1 MADNTHETKI
11 VISGDASGATS
22 ALKRVQDLVGKGLI
36 GTLHGLREAVSK
48 VMGAFGLFG
57 LAVQGVQALIEG
69 FKKIHEWMNR
79 AATAAKALREEL
91 AKTKYENQVA
101 HAAASYEKLVKS
113 LAEANRLEKER
124 NDILA
129 QRKAYERDVEDAN
142 AERNK
147 QLEISRLDPNAKD
160 YADRKKEIERKYEIA
175 ASDAKAARA
184 SEDVRAQSAA
194 LYRQADQKEAEAR
207 SRGDEL
213 RKQEAIVDAAVER
226 KWKAAMEARNGGDAE
241 KQKAKEADEEF
252 NRQFDKAKKIRE
264 EIDSI
269 IREAQSLRNKAGE
282 LAGGNLAANLLN
294 EANKRRIAN
303 EAAAE
308 AAEKKREAD
317 EKKRKE
323 TEDSERKAKDE
334 ADKKLQR
341 DQNLEDK
348 QRDRRREEELARLD
362 PRSPTYEKDKKDI
375 ERAYEIEAAE
385 TKRDRATNAE
395 DRRAAEEE
403 LKTVQIRQDRE
414 RGEGIAAQTEAFVVK
429 MATQADSSRPKDRLT
444 AMGLGS
450 GGAIDRTAQQQA
462 ADVKTLVQLLKE
474 QVNLTREKNQANVAV
489 YAP

>member
-129 QRKAYERDVEDAN
+129 
-142 AERNK
+142 
-147 QLEISRLDPNAKD
+147 D

-323 TEDSERKAKDE
+323 TEDGERKAKDE

-450 GGAIDRTAQQQA
+450 GAAIDRTAQQQA

>member
-1 MADNTHETKI
+1 MADQTHETKI
-11 VISGDASGATS
+11 VISGDATIAVSS
-22 ALKRVQDLVGKGLI
+22 LKLVQAQVGKL
-36 GTLHGLREAVSK
+36 
-48 VMGAFGLFG
+48 MGYVKTAFGILG
-57 LAVQGVQALIEG
+57 RINWVIGGIQTIIEWG
-69 FKKIHEWMNR
+69 KKFHEWMNR

-91 AKTKYENQVA
+91 AKTKYDTQVA

-129 QRKAYERDVEDAN
+129 QRKTYERDIEDAN
-142 AERNK
+142 VERDK
-147 QLEISRLDPNAKD
+147 QMEISRLDPNAKD

-207 SRGDEL
+207 SRGGEL
-213 RKQEAIVDAAVER
+213 KKQEAIVEIAVER
-226 KWKAAMEARNGGDAE
+226 SWKAAMEARKGGDAE

-252 NRQFDKAKKIRE
+252 KKQFDKAKKIRE
-264 EIDSI
+264 EIDATL
-269 IREAQSLRNKAGE
+269 REAQSLRNKAAE
-282 LAGGNLAANLLN
+282 FAGGNLAAKTLN
-294 EANKRRIAN
+294 DANKMRIAN

-308 AAEKKREAD
+308 AAEKKR
-317 EKKRKE
+317 
-323 TEDSERKAKDE
+323 KDE
-334 ADKKLQR
+334 EEAKKNADNASKRQ
-341 DQNLEDK
+341 QNLEDK
-348 QRDRRREEELARLD
+348 QLARKREEDIARLD
-362 PRSPTYEKDKKDI
+362 PTSPTYERDKKEI
-375 ERAYEIEAAE
+375 ERNYEIKAAK
-385 TKRDRATNAE
+385 TKRDRATNAD

-414 RGEGIAAQTEAFVVK
+414 RGEGIAAQAEAFVVK
-429 MATQADSSRPKDRLT
+429 MATQVDSSRPKDRLT

-450 GGAIDRTAQQQA
+450 GAAIDRTAQQQA

>member
-1 MADNTHETKI
+1 MADNTHETKL
-11 VISGDASGATS
+11 VISGDASGATN
-22 ALKRVQDLVGKGLI
+22 ALNRVKDLVGKGFI
-36 GTLHGLREAVSK
+36 GTLNGVREAVSK

-69 FKKIHEWMNR
+69 YKKLHEWMNR
-79 AATAAKALREEL
+79 AETAAKALREEL

-124 NDILA
+124 NEILEH
-129 QRKAYERDVEDAN
+129 RKRYERDLEDAGL
-142 AERNK
+142 ELNK
-147 QLEISRLDPNAKD
+147 QLEIAGLDPNAKD
-160 YADRKKEIERKYEIA
+160 YGEQKKEIERKYA
-175 ASDAKAARA
+175 TMSSDAKAARA
-184 SEDVRAQSAA
+184 GEDVKGQAAA
-194 LYRQADQKEAEAR
+194 LYREADRKESEAR
-207 SRGDEL
+207 ALEGEWK
-213 RKQEAIVDAAVER
+213 KQDDIAAAAQER
-226 KWKAAMEARNGGDAE
+226 SWAAAMKARRGGDSEKEEAR
-241 KQKAKEADEEF
+241 KADEEF
-252 NRQFDKAKKIRE
+252 KKQFDKAKKIRE
-264 EIDSI
+264 EIDST

-308 AAEKKREAD
+308 AAEKKR
-317 EKKRKE
+317 KE
-323 TEDSERKAKDE
+323 SEDSERKTKDE

-348 QRDRRREEELARLD
+348 QLNRRREEELARLD
-362 PRSPTYEKDKKDI
+362 PRSATYEKDKKDI

-385 TKRDRATNAE
+385 VKVGRATNAE
-395 DRRAAEEE
+395 DRAAAETE
-403 LKTVQIRQDRE
+403 LQTIKIRQDRE
-414 RGEGIAAQTEAFVVK
+414 RGEEIAAQAEAFGVK
-429 MATQADSSRPKDRLT
+429 LATQADSSRPKDRLT

-450 GGAIDRTAQQQA
+450 GAAIDRTAQQQA
-462 ADVKTLVQLLKE
+462 ADVKTLVQLVKE